1 MSAWKNGRAAV
12 QVLFATRGRTLL
24 LALPVAVSIALAF
37 STLAIDRGLSDRA
50 EAAARS
56 VGLDIITVRQGT
68 RIIPGLNAPV
78 GTLTDEDVLAL
89 RNQLQGAR
97 AVEGTRIENNVP
109 VSSGGRNGVYRIFGV
124 RPPWDVV
131 RQFGAE
137 RGEFLT
143 NAEVESSARVALLGQ
158 TVARELFGERDPL
171 GAEISI
177 NQVPFQVKGVLVPKG
192 ASPAEGD
199 RDARIVIPIT
209 TFYNRLYRRV
219 HLDQI
224 VVQAEEITPAFLAR
238 LDQDIQR
245 IVRERHG
252 IAPGQPDDFVT
263 RLPEVVAEQARGIS
277 RSVVFLLVGLA
288 VLCALVAAAAIG
300 VVFAQAVRA
309 RRGEIGVRRAT
320 GATPGDILW
329 QIWTEGLLVSLL
341 GGLAG
346 FAVGWFAAGWLAAS
360 RNLAFGLDPIV
371 VMIPVTLVLLS
382 SLAGLI
388 PARLAAKLDPAVA
401 LGTTEAG

>member
-1 MSAWKNGRAAV
+1 MGKNGKAAM
-12 QVLFATRGRTLL
+12 QVLFALRGRTLL

-37 STLAIDRGLSDRA
+37 ATLAIDRGLSDRA
-50 EAAARS
+50 DAAARS

-68 RIIPGLNAPV
+68 TIIPGHNAPV
-78 GTLTDEDVLAL
+78 GTLTDEDVVAL
-89 RNQLQGAR
+89 RNQLQGAK

-109 VSSGGRNGVYRIFGV
+109 VSYGGRNGVYRIFAV
-124 RPPWDVV
+124 RPPWAEV
-131 RQFGAE
+131 RQFGPE

-143 NAEVESSARVALLGQ
+143 DADVESSARVVLLGQ

-171 GAEISI
+171 GAEISV

-224 VVQAEEITPAFLAR
+224 VVQAEETSPAFLSR
-238 LDQDIQR
+238 LDGDIQR

-277 RSVVFLLVGLA
+277 RSVVYLLLGLA
-288 VLCALVAAAAIG
+288 LLCALVAAAAIG

-309 RRGEIGVRRAT
+309 RRGEIGVRRAI
-320 GATPGDILW
+320 GATAGDVLW
-329 QIWTEGLLVSLL
+329 QIWTEGLVVSLL

-346 FAVGWFAAGWLAAS
+346 FVAGWFAAGWLAAS
-360 RNLAFGLDPIV
+360 RNLAFGFDPIV
-371 VMIPVTLVLLS
+371 VAIPVSLVLLS

-401 LGTTEAG
+401 LGMTESP

>member
-1 MSAWKNGRAAV
+1 MSMWKNGRAAV
-12 QVLFATRGRTLL
+12 QVLFATRGRTLF

-50 EAAARS
+50 DAAARS
-56 VGLDIITVRQGT
+56 VGFDIITVRQGT

-89 RNQLQGAR
+89 RNELRGAR

-143 NAEVESSARVALLGQ
+143 DAEVESSARVALLGQ
-158 TVARELFGERDPL
+158 TVARELFGERDPI

-245 IVRERHG
+245 IVRQRHG
-252 IAPGQPDDFVT
+252 IVPGQPDDFVT

-277 RSVVFLLVGLA
+277 RSVVFLLLGLA

-300 VVFAQAVRA
+300 VVFAQSVRA

-346 FAVGWFAAGWLAAS
+346 FAVGWFAAEWLAAS

-371 VMIPVTLVLLS
+371 VTIPVALVLLS

-401 LGTTEAG
+401 LGTTEAQ

>member
-1 MSAWKNGRAAV
+1 MRPWKNGRAAV
-12 QVLFATRGRTLL
+12 QVLFATRGRTLF

-50 EAAARS
+50 DAAARS
-56 VGLDIITVRQGT
+56 VGFDIITVRQGT

-158 TVARELFGERDPL
+158 TVARELFGEQDPI

-277 RSVVFLLVGLA
+277 RSVVFLLLGLA

-360 RNLAFGLDPIV
+360 RNLAFGLDPMV
-371 VMIPVTLVLLS
+371 VTIPVALVLLS

-401 LGTTEAG
+401 LGTTET

>member
-12 QVLFATRGRTLL
+12 QVLFALRGRTLL

-37 STLAIDRGLSDRA
+37 ATLAIDRGLSDRA
-50 EAAARS
+50 DAAARS
-56 VGLDIITVRQGT
+56 VGFDIITVRQGT

-89 RNQLQGAR
+89 RNQLQGAT

-109 VSSGGRNGVYRIFGV
+109 ISSGGRNGVYRIFGV

-158 TVARELFGERDPL
+158 TVARELFGEQDPL

-238 LDQDIQR
+238 LDQDIKR

-277 RSVVFLLVGLA
+277 RSVVFLLLGLA

-346 FAVGWFAAGWLAAS
+346 FAVGWFAAEWLAAS

-371 VMIPVTLVLLS
+371 VMIPVSLVLLS

>member
-1 MSAWKNGRAAV
+1 MSNWKNGKAAA
-12 QVLFATRGRTLL
+12 QVLFAMRGRTLL
-24 LALPVAVSIALAF
+24 LTLPVAVSIALAF
-37 STLAIDRGLSDRA
+37 ATLAIDRGLSDRA
-50 EAAARS
+50 DAAARS
-56 VGLDIITVRQGT
+56 VGFDIITVRQGT
-68 RIIPGLNAPV
+68 TIIPLHNAPV

-89 RNQLQGAR
+89 RNQLRGAR

-109 VSSGGRNGVYRIFGV
+109 VSSGGTNGVYRIFGV

-143 NAEVESSARVALLGQ
+143 DAEVESSARVALIGQ
-158 TVARELFGERDPL
+158 TVARELFGAQDPL

-177 NQVPFQVKGVLVPKG
+177 NQVPFQVKGVLVRKG

-224 VVQAEEITPAFLAR
+224 VVQAEAISPELLSR

-252 IAPGQPDDFVT
+252 IASGQPDDFVT

-277 RSVVFLLVGLA
+277 RSVVYLLLGLA
-288 VLCALVAAAAIG
+288 ALCALVAAAAIG
-300 VVFAQAVRA
+300 VVFGQAVRA
-309 RRGEIGVRRAT
+309 RRAEIGIRRAM

-329 QIWTEGLLVSLL
+329 QIWTESLAVSLL
-341 GGLAG
+341 GGLGG
-346 FAVGWFAAGWLAAS
+346 FAVGWTAAQWLASS
-360 RNLAFGLDPIV
+360 RNLAFALDTLVIT
-371 VMIPVTLVLLS
+371 IPVALVLLS

-388 PARLAAKLDPAVA
+388 PARLAARLDPAVA
-401 LGTTEAG
+401 LGTIES

>member
-1 MSAWKNGRAAV
+1 
-12 QVLFATRGRTLL
+12 
-24 LALPVAVSIALAF
+24 
-37 STLAIDRGLSDRA
+37 
-50 EAAARS
+50 
-56 VGLDIITVRQGT
+56 
-68 RIIPGLNAPV
+68 
-78 GTLTDEDVLAL
+78 
-89 RNQLQGAR
+89 
-97 AVEGTRIENNVP
+97 
-109 VSSGGRNGVYRIFGV
+109 VYRIFGV

-158 TVARELFGERDPL
+158 TVARELFGERDPI

-224 VVQAEEITPAFLAR
+224 VVQAEEITPALLAR

-277 RSVVFLLVGLA
+277 RSVVFLLLGLA

-300 VVFAQAVRA
+300 VVFAQSVRA

-346 FAVGWFAAGWLAAS
+346 FAVGWFAAEWLAAS

-371 VMIPVTLVLLS
+371 VTIPVALVLLS

-401 LGTTEAG
+401 LGTTEAQ